1 VSDLRELY
9 QDTILDHSRHPK
21 NFGKLEGAT
30 HHAEGY
36 NPLCGD
42 RVEVFVTLEGERVAD
57 IHFVGQGCAIST
69 ASASLMTEA
78 VKGKTLAAAL
88 ELFENVHRVVTG
100 KAEDA
105 ASGEGAERELG
116 KLAVLEGVK
125 QYPLR
130 VKCATL
136 AWHTMRNAVTGN
148 SDEVAATE

>member
-1 VSDLRELY
+1 MSDLRELY
-9 QDTILDHSRHPK
+9 QETILDHSKRPK

-42 RVEVFVTLEGERVAD
+42 RVEVFVALDGERLAD
-57 IHFVGQGCAIST
+57 IRFLGQGCAIST
-69 ASASLMTEA
+69 ASASLMTETL
-78 VKGKTLAAAL
+78 KGKTLTEAL
-88 ELFENVHRVVTG
+88 ALFEKLHDVVTG
-100 KAEDA
+100 QEHHPKAG
-105 ASGEGAERELG
+105 ASEPELG

-136 AWHTMRNAVTGN
+136 AWHALKNAVTGKTE
-148 SDEVAATE
+148 DVAVTE